1 MPKENLDEVDHLLQT
16 VLVPAF
22 PPNRSQ
28 WRKLEITMEFINKSK
43 NSVRQTRI
51 KNANNY
57 SLLSVPQQ
65 SNTMKTERM
74 KEAKHIAFSCDAE
87 IIRKENPKQ
96 SKHKQRSKWSR
107 IKNSLHQ
114 ILYVLYYNKH
124 LYNLMHFRLIPYKF
138 DAELS

>member
-51 KNANNY
+51 RNANKY

-74 KEAKHIAFSCDAE
+74 KESYSSWFLTH
-87 IIRKENPKQ
+87 
-96 SKHKQRSKWSR
+96 
-107 IKNSLHQ
+107 
-114 ILYVLYYNKH
+114 
-124 LYNLMHFRLIPYKF
+124 
-138 DAELS
+138 